1 LLKSPR
7 DDVDARRPDDDL
19 EEIIRRAA
27 QGDASAIAA
36 LYDSTSRLVFG
47 LIVHILGDRFAAEE
61 VLLDVYTQVWCQASS
76 YEQQRG
82 TPLSWLMT
90 MARTRA
96 IDRMRSGKQY
106 QQRKEPLD
114 LAVHQKS
121 GEVGPEEAAA
131 ISERRTLV
139 RSALET
145 LSPPQREVIE
155 LAYYSGLSHSEIA
168 AHLGQPLGTV
178 KTRAR
183 LGMMKLCEML
193 RPLGR
198 EQKARG

>member
-1 LLKSPR
+1 M
-7 DDVDARRPDDDL
+7 
-19 EEIIRRAA
+19 
-27 QGDASAIAA
+27 
-36 LYDSTSRLVFG
+36 
-47 LIVHILGDRFAAEE
+47 HILGDRFAAEE

-145 LSPPQREVIE
+145 LSPPQREVIVLQARGFLLGDRVAFGE
-155 LAYYSGLSHSEIA
+155 LREELLLAFLLVFARLLRVQAPQRRVQARRS
-168 AHLGQPLGTV
+168 
-178 KTRAR
+178 RAR
-183 LGMMKLCEML
+183 E
-193 RPLGR
+193 
-198 EQKARG
+198 